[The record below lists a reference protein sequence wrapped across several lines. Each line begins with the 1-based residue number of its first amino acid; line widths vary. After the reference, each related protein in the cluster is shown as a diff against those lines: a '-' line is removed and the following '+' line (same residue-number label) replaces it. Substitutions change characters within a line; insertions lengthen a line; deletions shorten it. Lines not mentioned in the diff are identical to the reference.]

1 MNFKRSVKRSIQRI
15 LPILLLALIPYW
27 SEAQRFAYVNTDR
40 VLKHIPEYVEA
51 QEDLDGLAEQ
61 WQKEIE
67 RKHKEIDE
75 LYNSLQAEEVLL
87 TDEMKKRREQK
98 IMQKKREVRNLQN
111 QRFGKNGD
119 LYKKRKELIQP
130 IQDDVYQAIKKIA
143 GRNNYDLILDS
154 NKGSNVI
161 FATQRYDLTD
171 DVIEELGYEPGK
183 LPGDDEEE
191 EESEGSEQE
200 GGGGSK
206 ERGQERKRGG
216 SQDRDQERKRGGGR

>member
-1 MNFKRSVKRSIQRI
+1 MKRSIQRI

-27 SEAQRFAYVNTDR
+27 SDAQRFAYVNTDR

-51 QEDLDGLAEQ
+51 QEDLDELAKQ

-67 RKHKEIDE
+67 HKHKEIDE

-111 QRFGKNGD
+111 KRFGKNGD

-161 FATQRYDLTD
+161 YATQRYDLTD
-171 DVIEELGYEPGK
+171 DVIEELGYQPGK
-183 LPGDDEEE
+183 LPGEEE
-191 EESEGSEQE
+191 EKEGEGSEEEQ
-200 GGGGSK
+200 GGS
-206 ERGQERKRGG
+206 
-216 SQDRDQERKRGGGR
+216 SDRDQGRKRGGGR